1 MHWTSAAPRARAAV
15 VAAGRAGPAD
25 PALTSPPILLFPV
38 TYRVNAAGHME
49 VGGCDLV
56 DLAREHGTP
65 LYVYDEATVR
75 QRSSEYMAAMGPA
88 GKVLYSAKAF
98 ASPRFLRA
106 VAEEG
111 LGLDVVS
118 AGELYLALRSGFPRD
133 RVHFLGNNKS
143 REDLAAAFEAGAT
156 IVIDGDYEFELL
168 KDVVPAGRRT
178 PVLLRLSP
186 GVKPDTHEHISTGQL
201 DSKFGFSIESGAARR
216 AVETALAHPRLE
228 LVGLHSHIGSQ
239 IFGLG
244 AYEKA
249 MGIMLD
255 FLAELRSE
263 FQYEPRQLGAG
274 GGLGIAYTQ
283 NDDPPTPRQFVE
295 VVLGAMVAGCEKRGL
310 KVPQLVVEP
319 GRSIAGPAGVALYTV
334 GSIKDIP
341 GVRRYV
347 AVDGGMGDNIRP
359 KLYGARY
366 EAFLASAPDRAPD
379 RAAGGKVTIA
389 GKYCESTD
397 ILITDIEMPALK
409 AGDII
414 ALPAAGAYC
423 LAMAS
428 NYNGMPR
435 PEVLMLREGT
445 ATVMRRR
452 ETMDDLVAAE
462 VF

>member
-1 MHWTSAAPRARAAV
+1 
-15 VAAGRAGPAD
+15 
-25 PALTSPPILLFPV
+25 
-38 TYRVNAAGHME
+38 VNAAGHME
-49 VGGCDLV
+49 VGGCDLIT
-56 DLAREHGTP
+56 LAREHGTP

-75 QRSSEYMAAMGPA
+75 QRASEYISAMGSA
-88 GKVLYSAKAF
+88 GSVLYSAKAF
-98 ASPRFLRA
+98 ASPQFLRV

-118 AGELYLALRSGFPRD
+118 AGELHLALRSDFPQD
-133 RVHFLGNNKS
+133 RIHFLGNNKS
-143 REDLAAAFEAGAT
+143 RLDVEAAYRAGAT
-156 IVIDGDYEFELL
+156 IVIDGEYEFELL
-168 KDVVPAGRRT
+168 REVVPEGKRT
-178 PVLLRLSP
+178 PVMLRLSP
-186 GVKPDTHEHISTGQL
+186 GVKPDTHDHISTGQL

-216 AVETALAHPRLE
+216 AVETALGHPRLD
-228 LVGLHSHIGSQ
+228 LIGLHSHIGSQ

-244 AYEKA
+244 AYEHA

-255 FLAELRSE
+255 LLVELRDDLG
-263 FQYEPRQLGAG
+263 FEPRKLGAG
-274 GGLGIAYTQ
+274 GGLGIAYTR
-283 NDDPPTPRQFVE
+283 NDDPPTPREFVE
-295 VVLGAMVAGCEKRGL
+295 VVHRALLAGCAQRGL

-319 GRSIAGPAGVALYTV
+319 GRSIAGPAGMALYTV

-366 EAFLASAPDRAPD
+366 EAYLASDPDRAPD
-379 RAAGGKVTIA
+379 GKVTIA

-397 ILITDIEMPALK
+397 ILITDIEMPPLEP
-409 AGDII
+409 GDTI

-435 PEVLMLREGT
+435 PEVLMLKDGEARI
-445 ATVMRRR
+445 MRRR
-452 ETMDDLVAAE
+452 ETLDDLVAAE

>member
-1 MHWTSAAPRARAAV
+1 M
-15 VAAGRAGPAD
+15 
-25 PALTSPPILLFPV
+25 LFPV

-56 DLAREHGTP
+56 ELARTHGTP

-75 QRSSEYMAAMGPA
+75 QRASEYVAAMGGA
-88 GKVLYSAKAF
+88 GQVLYSAKAF
-98 ASPRFLRA
+98 ASPRFLRI

-118 AGELYLALRSGFPRD
+118 AGELHLALKSGFPRD

-143 REDLAAAFEAGAT
+143 HEDLRSAYAAGAT
-156 IVIDGDYEFELL
+156 IVIDGDHEFDLL
-168 KDVVPAGRRT
+168 REVVPDGSRA
-178 PVLLRLSP
+178 PVMLRLSP
-186 GVKPDTHEHISTGQL
+186 GVKPDTHDHISTGQL
-201 DSKFGFSIESGAARR
+201 DSKFGFSIESGAARA
-216 AVETALAHPRLE
+216 AVEKALKHPRLE

-239 IFGLG
+239 IFALG
-244 AYEKA
+244 AYEDA
-249 MGIMLD
+249 MDIMLGLLKQLRD
-255 FLAELRSE
+255 ELG
-263 FQYEPRQLGAG
+263 FEPLKLGAG
-274 GGLGIAYTQ
+274 GGLGIAYTR
-283 NDDPPTPRQFVE
+283 NDDPPTPRHFVE
-295 VVLGAMVAGCEKRGL
+295 TVRHALDRGCATRGL
-310 KVPQLVVEP
+310 RVPQLVVEP
-319 GRSIAGPAGVALYTV
+319 GRSIAGPAGMALYTV

-366 EAFLASAPDRAPD
+366 EAYLASAPEGRPD
-379 RAAGGKVTIA
+379 GKVTIA

-397 ILITDIEMPALK
+397 ILITDIEMPALSP
-409 AGDII
+409 GDVL

-435 PEVLMLREGT
+435 PEVLMLRDGKAE
-445 ATVMRRR
+445 VMRRR
-452 ETMDDLVAAE
+452 ETLDDLVAAE

>member
-1 MHWTSAAPRARAAV
+1 M
-15 VAAGRAGPAD
+15 
-25 PALTSPPILLFPV
+25 LFPV

-56 DLAREHGTP
+56 GLAREHGTP

-75 QRSSEYMAAMGPA
+75 QRAAEYAAALGGA
-88 GKVLYSAKAF
+88 GQALYSAKAF
-98 ASPRFLRA
+98 ASPQFLRI

-118 AGELYLALRSGFPRD
+118 AGELHLALRSGFPRD
-133 RVHFLGNNKS
+133 RIHFLGNNKS
-143 REDLAAAFEAGAT
+143 VEDLSAAYGAGAT
-156 IVIDGDYEFELL
+156 IVIDGEHEF
-168 KDVVPAGRRT
+168 D
-178 PVLLRLSP
+178 LLREVIPEGGRVPVMLRISP
-186 GVKPDTHEHISTGQL
+186 GVKPDTHDHISTGQL
-201 DSKFGFSIESGAARR
+201 DSKFGFSIENGAARR
-216 AVETALAHPRLE
+216 AVETALRHPRLE
-228 LVGLHSHIGSQ
+228 LAGLHSHIGSQ
-239 IFGLG
+239 IFGLR

-249 MGIMLD
+249 MSIMLD
-255 FLAELRSE
+255 LLVELKRE
-263 FQYEPRQLGAG
+263 LGYEPRKLGAG
-274 GGLGIAYTQ
+274 GGLGIAYTR

-295 VVLGAMVAGCEKRGL
+295 TVMHALITGCAERGL
-310 KVPQLVVEP
+310 NVPQLVVEP

-366 EAFLASAPDRAPD
+366 EAFLASDPERAPD
-379 RAAGGKVTIA
+379 AKVTIA

-397 ILITDIEMPALK
+397 ILITDIEMPGLRP
-409 AGDII
+409 GDVI

-435 PEVLMLREGT
+435 PEVVMVRDGT
-445 ATVMRRR
+445 ARVIRRR
-452 ETMDDLVAAE
+452 ETLDDLLTAE

>member
-1 MHWTSAAPRARAAV
+1 
-15 VAAGRAGPAD
+15 
-25 PALTSPPILLFPV
+25 LLYPV

-56 DLAREHGTP
+56 DLARAHGTP

-75 QRSSEYMAAMGPA
+75 QRSSEYIAAMGS
-88 GKVLYSAKAF
+88 GGQVLYSAKAF
-98 ASPRFLRA
+98 ASPQFLRI

-118 AGELYLALRSGFPRD
+118 AGELDLALRSGFPRD
-133 RVHFLGNNKS
+133 RIHFLGNNKS
-143 REDLAAAFEAGAT
+143 RADLDAAYDAGA
-156 IVIDGDYEFELL
+156 IVVIDGAHEFSLL
-168 KDVVPAGRRT
+168 NEVVPPGKRM
-178 PVLLRLSP
+178 PVMLRISP
-186 GVKPDTHEHISTGQL
+186 GVKPDTHDHISTGQL
-201 DSKFGFSIESGAARR
+201 DSKFGFSIESGAARK
-216 AVETALAHPRLE
+216 AVEEALHHPRLE

-239 IFGLG
+239 IFALG
-244 AYEKA
+244 AYEQA
-249 MGIMLD
+249 MSIMLD
-255 FLAELRSE
+255 LLVELRDDLK
-263 FQYEPRQLGAG
+263 FEPRKLGAG
-274 GGLGIAYTQ
+274 GGLSIAYTHA
-283 NDDPPTPRQFVE
+283 DDPPTPRHFVE
-295 VVLGAMVAGCEKRGL
+295 TVRHALDTGCASRGL
-310 KVPQLVVEP
+310 NVPQLVVEP

-366 EAFLASAPDRAPD
+366 EALLASAPDRAPD
-379 RAAGGKVTIA
+379 GKVTIA

-397 ILITDIEMPALK
+397 ILITDIEMPALQP
-409 AGDII
+409 GDI
-414 ALPAAGAYC
+414 LCVPAAGAYC

-435 PEVLMLREGT
+435 PEVLIVRNGE
-445 ATVMRRR
+445 ARVMRRR
-452 ETMDDLVAAE
+452 ETLDDLVAAE

>member
-1 MHWTSAAPRARAAV
+1 
-15 VAAGRAGPAD
+15 
-25 PALTSPPILLFPV
+25 LLFPV

-56 DLAREHGTP
+56 DLAHRHGTP

-75 QRSSEYMAAMGPA
+75 GRASEYVAAIGDA
-88 GKVLYSAKAF
+88 GQVLYSAKAF
-98 ASPRFLRA
+98 ASPRFLRV

-118 AGELYLALRSGFPRD
+118 AGELHLALKSGFPRD
-133 RVHFLGNNKS
+133 LIHFLGNNKS
-143 REDLAAAFEAGAT
+143 AEDLRAAYDAKTT
-156 IVIDGDYEFELL
+156 IVIDGSYEFELL
-168 KDVVPAGRRT
+168 RDVVPEGERAQ
-178 PVLLRLSP
+178 VMLRLSP
-186 GVKPDTHEHISTGQL
+186 GVKPDTHDHISTGQL
-201 DSKFGFSIESGAARR
+201 DSKFGFSIESGAARE
-216 AVETALAHPRLE
+216 AVEVALQHPRLQ

-239 IFGLG
+239 IFALR
-244 AYEKA
+244 AYVQA
-249 MGIMLD
+249 MEIMLD
-255 FLAELRSE
+255 LLVELRDQLD
-263 FQYEPRQLGAG
+263 FQPRKLGAG

-283 NDDPPTPRQFVE
+283 NDDPPTPRHFVE
-295 VVLGAMVAGCEKRGL
+295 TVRHALDAGCALRSL
-310 KVPQLVVEP
+310 DVPQLVVEP

-366 EAFLASAPDRAPD
+366 EAFLASDPDRSSD
-379 RAAGGKVTIA
+379 GKVTIA

-397 ILITDIEMPALK
+397 ILISDIEMPPLRP
-409 AGDII
+409 GDVI
-414 ALPAAGAYC
+414 AVPAAGAYC

-435 PEVLMLREGT
+435 PEVLMLRDGE
-445 ATVMRRR
+445 ARVMRRR
-452 ETMDDLVAAE
+452 ETLDDLVAAE

>member
-1 MHWTSAAPRARAAV
+1 
-15 VAAGRAGPAD
+15 
-25 PALTSPPILLFPV
+25 
-38 TYRVNAAGHME
+38 ME

-56 DLAREHGTP
+56 ELAHQHGTP

-75 QRSSEYMAAMGPA
+75 QRSSEYVAAMGSS
-88 GKVLYSAKAF
+88 GQVLYSAKAF
-98 ASPRFLRA
+98 ASPHFLRV

-118 AGELYLALRSGFPRD
+118 AGELDLALRSGFPRD
-133 RVHFLGNNKS
+133 RIHFLGNNKS
-143 REDLAAAFEAGAT
+143 HQDLDAAYQAGAT
-156 IVIDGDYEFELL
+156 IVIDGAHEFDLVNR
-168 KDVVPAGRRT
+168 VVPEGRRT
-178 PVLLRLSP
+178 PVMLRISP
-186 GVKPDTHEHISTGQL
+186 GVKPDTHDHISTGQL

-216 AVETALAHPRLE
+216 AVEESLRHPRLE

-239 IFGLG
+239 IFALA

-249 MGIMLD
+249 MAIMLD
-255 FLAELRSE
+255 LLVELRDE
-263 FQYEPRQLGAG
+263 LKFEPHKLGAG
-274 GGLGIAYTQ
+274 GGLGIAYTHQ
-283 NDDPPTPRQFVE
+283 DDPPTPRLFVE
-295 VVLGAMVAGCEKRGL
+295 TVRHALESGCSSRGL
-310 KVPQLVVEP
+310 TVPQLVVEP

-366 EAFLASAPDRAPD
+366 EAVLASAPDRAPD
-379 RAAGGKVTIA
+379 GKVTIA

-397 ILITDIEMPALK
+397 ILITDIEMPDLK
-409 AGDII
+409 AGDI
-414 ALPAAGAYC
+414 LCVPAAGAYC

-435 PEVLMLREGT
+435 PEVLMVQDGNAR
-445 ATVMRRR
+445 VMRRR
-452 ETMDDLVAAE
+452 ETLDDLVAAE

>member
-1 MHWTSAAPRARAAV
+1 M
-15 VAAGRAGPAD
+15 
-25 PALTSPPILLFPV
+25 LFPV

-56 DLAREHGTP
+56 ELAREHGTP
-65 LYVYDEATVR
+65 LYIYDEATVR
-75 QRSSEYMAAMGPA
+75 QRASEYMAAMGA
-88 GKVLYSAKAF
+88 GGQVLYSAKAF
-98 ASPRFLRA
+98 ASPHFLRV

-118 AGELYLALRSGFPRD
+118 AGELHLALKSGFPRD
-133 RVHFLGNNKS
+133 GIHFLGNNKS
-143 REDLAAAFEAGAT
+143 RQDLESAYQAGAT
-156 IVIDGDYEFELL
+156 VVIDGEYEFELL
-168 KDVVPAGRRT
+168 REIVPEGKRM
-178 PVLLRLSP
+178 PVMLRLSP
-186 GVKPDTHEHISTGQL
+186 GVKPDTHDHISTGQL

-216 AVETALAHPRLE
+216 AIETALRHPRLE

-239 IFGLG
+239 IFALN
-244 AYEKA
+244 AYADA
-249 MGIMLD
+249 MKIMLD
-255 FLAELRSE
+255 LLVQLRDELK
-263 FQYEPRQLGAG
+263 FEPKKLGAG
-274 GGLGIAYTQ
+274 GGLGIAYTR
-283 NDDPPTPRQFVE
+283 NDDPPTPRDFVE
-295 VVLGAMVAGCEKRGL
+295 TVHRALVLGCAERGL

-319 GRSIAGPAGVALYTV
+319 GRSIAGPAGMALYTV

-366 EAFLASAPDRAPD
+366 EAFLASDPDRAPD
-379 RAAGGKVTIA
+379 GKVTIA

-397 ILITDIEMPALK
+397 VLITDIEMPPLK

-414 ALPAAGAYC
+414 GLPAAGAYC

-435 PEVLMLREGT
+435 PEVLMLKDGEAR
-445 ATVMRRR
+445 VMRRR
-452 ETMDDLVAAE
+452 ETFEDLVAAE

>member
-1 MHWTSAAPRARAAV
+1 
-15 VAAGRAGPAD
+15 
-25 PALTSPPILLFPV
+25 LLFPV
-38 TYRVNAAGHME
+38 TYRVNAAGHMD

-56 DLAREHGTP
+56 ELARQHGTP
-65 LYVYDEATVR
+65 LYVYDEATIR
-75 QRSSEYMAAMGPA
+75 QRASEYVAAMGSA
-88 GKVLYSAKAF
+88 GQVLYSAKAF
-98 ASPRFLRA
+98 ASPQFLRV

-118 AGELYLALRSGFPRD
+118 AGELHLALKSGFPQD
-133 RVHFLGNNKS
+133 RIHFLGNNKS
-143 REDLAAAFEAGAT
+143 RQDLEAAFNAGAT
-156 IVIDGDYEFELL
+156 IVIDGEYEFELL
-168 KDVVPAGRRT
+168 REVVPEGKRT
-178 PVLLRLSP
+178 PVMLRLSP
-186 GVKPDTHEHISTGQL
+186 GVKPDTHDHISTGQL
-201 DSKFGFSIESGAARR
+201 DSKFGFSIESGAARK
-216 AVETALAHPRLE
+216 AVERALGHARLE
-228 LVGLHSHIGSQ
+228 LIGLHSHIGSQ

-244 AYEKA
+244 AYEHA
-249 MGIMLD
+249 MSIMLD
-255 FLAELRSE
+255 LLVELRDELS
-263 FQYEPRQLGAG
+263 FEPRKLGAG
-274 GGLGIAYTQ
+274 GGLGIAYTR
-283 NDDPPTPRQFVE
+283 NDDPPTPRHFVQ
-295 VVLGAMVAGCEKRGL
+295 VVHRALVAGCAEREL

-341 GVRRYV
+341 GIRRYV

-366 EAFLASAPDRAPD
+366 EAYLASAPDRIPD
-379 RAAGGKVTIA
+379 GMVTIA

-409 AGDII
+409 PGDII

-435 PEVLMLREGT
+435 PEVLLLNDGQAR
-445 ATVMRRR
+445 VMRRR
-452 ETMDDLVAAE
+452 ETLDDLVAAE

>member
-1 MHWTSAAPRARAAV
+1 
-15 VAAGRAGPAD
+15 
-25 PALTSPPILLFPV
+25 
-38 TYRVNAAGHME
+38 ME

-56 DLAREHGTP
+56 ELARRHGTP

-75 QRSSEYMAAMGPA
+75 QRASEYVAAMA
-88 GKVLYSAKAF
+88 GAGQVLYSAKAF
-98 ASPRFLRA
+98 ASPQFLRV

-118 AGELYLALRSGFPRD
+118 AGELHLALRSEFPRE
-133 RVHFLGNNKS
+133 RIHFLGNNKS
-143 REDLAAAFEAGAT
+143 VEDLRAAYEAGAT
-156 IVIDGDYEFELL
+156 IVIDGDHEFDLL
-168 KDVVPAGRRT
+168 REVVPDGSRV
-178 PVLLRLSP
+178 PVMLRISP
-186 GVKPDTHEHISTGQL
+186 GVKPDTLDHISTGQL

-228 LVGLHSHIGSQ
+228 LIGLHSHIGSQ
-239 IFGLG
+239 IFALG

-249 MGIMLD
+249 MQIMLD
-255 FLAELRSE
+255 LLVQLRDDLG
-263 FQYEPRQLGAG
+263 FEPRKVGAG
-274 GGLGIAYTQ
+274 GGLGIAYTR
-283 NDDPPTPRQFVE
+283 NDDPPTPRHFVE
-295 VVLGAMVAGCEKRGL
+295 TVLHALASGCAQRGL
-310 KVPQLVVEP
+310 KMPQLVVEP
-319 GRSIAGPAGVALYTV
+319 GRSIAGPAGMALYTV

-366 EAFLASAPDRAPD
+366 EAYLASAPERAPE
-379 RAAGGKVTIA
+379 GKVTIA

-397 ILITDIEMPALK
+397 ILITDIEMPPLRT
-409 AGDII
+409 GDVI

-435 PEVLMLREGT
+435 PEVLMLRDGE
-445 ATVMRRR
+445 ARVMRRR
-452 ETMDDLVAAE
+452 ETLDDLLTAE

>member
-1 MHWTSAAPRARAAV
+1 M
-15 VAAGRAGPAD
+15 
-25 PALTSPPILLFPV
+25 LLPV

-56 DLAREHGTP
+56 ELARAHGTP

-75 QRSSEYMAAMGPA
+75 QRSSEYIAAMGPS
-88 GKVLYSAKAF
+88 GQVLYSAKAF
-98 ASPRFLRA
+98 ASPQFLRV

-118 AGELYLALRSGFPRD
+118 EGELDLALRSGFPKD
-133 RVHFLGNNKS
+133 RIHFLGNNKS
-143 REDLAAAFEAGAT
+143 RQDLEAAYRAGAI
-156 IVIDGDYEFELL
+156 IVVDGAYEFELL
-168 KDVVPAGRRT
+168 QEVVPEGKRT
-178 PVLLRLSP
+178 PVMLRISP
-186 GVKPDTHEHISTGQL
+186 GVKPDTHDHISTGQL
-201 DSKFGFSIESGAARR
+201 DSKFGFSIESGAARK
-216 AVETALAHPRLE
+216 AVEATLRHPRLE

-239 IFGLG
+239 IFALG

-249 MGIMLD
+249 MEIMLD
-255 FLAELRSE
+255 LLVELRDE
-263 FQYEPRQLGAG
+263 LRFQPRKLGAG
-274 GGLGIAYTQ
+274 GGLGIAYTN
-283 NDDPPTPRQFVE
+283 NDDPPTARQFVDTVRHALE
-295 VVLGAMVAGCEKRGL
+295 AGSAHRGL

-366 EAFLASAPDRAPD
+366 EAILASDPDRAPD
-379 RAAGGKVTIA
+379 GKVTIA

-397 ILITDIEMPALK
+397 ILITDIAMPALK
-409 AGDII
+409 PGDII
-414 ALPAAGAYC
+414 CVPAAGAYC
-423 LAMAS
+423 LPMAS

-435 PEVLMLREGT
+435 PEVLMVADGVAR
-445 ATVMRRR
+445 VIRRR
-452 ETMDDLVAAE
+452 ETLDDLVATE

>member
-1 MHWTSAAPRARAAV
+1 
-15 VAAGRAGPAD
+15 
-25 PALTSPPILLFPV
+25 LLFPV
-38 TYRVNAAGHME
+38 TYRVNAAGHMD

-56 DLAREHGTP
+56 ELARAHGTP

-75 QRSSEYMAAMGPA
+75 QRASEYMAAMGSA
-88 GKVLYSAKAF
+88 GQVLYSAKAF
-98 ASPRFLRA
+98 ASPQFLRV

-118 AGELYLALRSGFPRD
+118 AGELYVAMKSGFPQD
-133 RVHFLGNNKS
+133 RIHFLGNNKS
-143 REDLAAAFEAGAT
+143 RQDLVAAYQAGAT
-156 IVIDGDYEFELL
+156 IVIDGEYEFELL
-168 KDVVPAGRRT
+168 REVIPEGKRT
-178 PVLLRLSP
+178 PVMLRLSP
-186 GVKPDTHEHISTGQL
+186 GVKPDTHDHISTGQL

-216 AVETALAHPRLE
+216 AVEQALSHPRLE

-244 AYEKA
+244 AYEHA
-249 MGIMLD
+249 MSIMLE
-255 FLAELRSE
+255 LLVELRDE
-263 FQYEPRQLGAG
+263 LDFEPSKLGAG
-274 GGLGIAYTQ
+274 GGLGIAYTR
-283 NDDPPTPRQFVE
+283 NDDPPTPRDFVQ
-295 VVLGAMVAGCEKRGL
+295 VIHRALVSGCAQRGL
-310 KVPQLVVEP
+310 NVPQLVVEP
-319 GRSIAGPAGVALYTV
+319 GRSIAGPAGMALYTV

-366 EAFLASAPDRAPD
+366 EAYLASDPDRAPD
-379 RAAGGKVTIA
+379 SKVTIA

-397 ILITDIEMPALK
+397 ILITDIDMPALK
-409 AGDII
+409 PGDII

-435 PEVLMLREGT
+435 PEVLMLRDGQ
-445 ATVMRRR
+445 ARVMRRR
-452 ETMDDLVAAE
+452 ETLDDLVAAE

>member
-1 MHWTSAAPRARAAV
+1 M
-15 VAAGRAGPAD
+15 
-25 PALTSPPILLFPV
+25 LFPV
-38 TYRVNAAGHME
+38 TYRVNAAGHMD

-56 DLAREHGTP
+56 ELAREHGTP

-75 QRSSEYMAAMGPA
+75 QRASEYIAAMGSA
-88 GKVLYSAKAF
+88 GQVLYSAKAF
-98 ASPRFLRA
+98 ASPQFLRV

-118 AGELYLALRSGFPRD
+118 AGELYVALKSGFPQD
-133 RVHFLGNNKS
+133 RIHFLGNNKS
-143 REDLAAAFEAGAT
+143 RQDLEAAYHAGAT
-156 IVIDGDYEFELL
+156 IVIDGEYEFELL
-168 KDVVPAGRRT
+168 RDVVPEGKRT
-178 PVLLRLSP
+178 PVMLRLSP
-186 GVKPDTHEHISTGQL
+186 GVKPDTHDHISTGQL

-216 AVETALAHPRLE
+216 AVEQALQHPRLD

-239 IFGLG
+239 ILGLG
-244 AYEKA
+244 AYEHA
-249 MGIMLD
+249 MSMMLD
-255 FLAELRSE
+255 LLVQLHDELN
-263 FQYEPRQLGAG
+263 FEPRKLGAG
-274 GGLGIAYTQ
+274 GGLGIAYTR
-283 NDDPPTPRQFVE
+283 NDDPPTPRHFVQ
-295 VVLGAMVAGCEKRGL
+295 VVHTALVAGCSQRGL

-319 GRSIAGPAGVALYTV
+319 GRSIAGPAGMALYTV

-366 EAFLASAPDRAPD
+366 EAYLASDPDRTPD
-379 RAAGGKVTIA
+379 GKVTIA

-397 ILITDIEMPALK
+397 ILITDIEMPPLK
-409 AGDII
+409 PGDII
-414 ALPAAGAYC
+414 ALPATGAYC

-435 PEVLMLREGT
+435 PKVLMLKDGEAR
-445 ATVMRRR
+445 VMRRR
-452 ETMDDLVAAE
+452 ETLEDLVAAE